1 MKTRRKL
8 WLAAIAMGVLLPSA
22 RAEHLTIIAVND
34 THSQIDPASDGMGGI
49 MRRRAIYDKVR
60 SENKYTMT
68 LHAGDAVQGNVYF
81 SLYGGEVEYAA
92 IDSLGYD
99 ACTWGN
105 HEMDNGIDSVAHF
118 YKNIKA
124 QKLSAN
130 YDFSNTAMEGVT
142 KPYMI
147 KCYGDKRVAVMGINV
162 SPYGLVADNNFEG
175 LRYLNPMDVAN
186 ATAKYLKEVQKVDY
200 VVMLSHLGYF
210 SEVPGESCD
219 TSIVRSSHDID
230 LVIGGH
236 THTLVKPGS
245 PESTVLN
252 ADGKPII
259 VGQNGKWG
267 KYVAT
272 YDLDVESGA
281 VVYNQ
286 IPVDASWDE
295 AAKKYV
301 SFDNWLAPY
310 RHGVDSLMTYPIAH
324 SARLMPNSE
333 ASLQNWTSDVSAE
346 IIRKISGVDK
356 VDCAIMNKGGIRVDM
371 PAGEVAEG
379 VIISMFPFNNR
390 YVVIQIS
397 GQGLLDALKVMAR
410 RNGDAVSKELSVT
423 YNAQGE
429 LISAKLNGKKI
440 DPKKT
445 YNVGTIDYL
454 ANGGDYMEPFAKAS
468 RLWTDDVKYG
478 DHMLEYVKGLESAG
492 KLIESTGE
500 QRMVKK

>member
-1 MKTRRKL
+1 MKNLKKL
-8 WLAAIAMGVLLPSA
+8 MLAAVATGILLPA
-22 RAEHLTIIAVND
+22 AQAEHLTIIAVND
-34 THSQIDPASDGMGGI
+34 THSQIDPASDGKGGI
-49 MRRRAIYDKVR
+49 LRRRAIYDKVR

-92 IDSLGYD
+92 MDSVGYD
-99 ACTWGN
+99 AVIWGN
-105 HEMDNGIDSVAHF
+105 HEMDNGIDSTAHF
-118 YKNIKA
+118 YRNVKA

-130 YDFSNTAMEGVT
+130 YDFSNTAMDGVT

-162 SPYGLVADNNFEG
+162 SPYGLIAEKGFVG
-175 LRYLNPMDVAN
+175 LRYLNSMEVAN

-200 VVMLSHLGYF
+200 VVMLSHIGYF
-210 SEVPGESCD
+210 SEVPGEPCD

-245 PESTVLN
+245 PDATVPN
-252 ADGKPII
+252 ADGKLIT

-272 YDLDVESGA
+272 YDLDLETGE

-301 SFDNWLAPY
+301 AFNNWLAPY
-310 RHGVDSLMTYPIAH
+310 RHGVDSLMTYPVAH
-324 SARLMPNSE
+324 SARLMPNSQ
-333 ASLQNWTSDVSAE
+333 AALQNWTCDISAE
-346 IIRKISGVDK
+346 IIRKISGVKK
-356 VDCAIMNKGGIRVDM
+356 VDCAIMNKGGIRIDM
-371 PAGEVAEG
+371 PAGVVSEG
-379 VIISMFPFNNR
+379 VISSMFPFDNR
-390 YVVIQIS
+390 YVVIEIS

-410 RNGDAVSKELSVT
+410 RDGDAVSKELAVT
-423 YNAQGE
+423 YNDKGE

-454 ANGGDYMEPFAKAS
+454 ANGGDYMESFTKAP
-468 RLWTDDVKYG
+468 RLWTDGVKYG
-478 DHMLEYVKGLESAG
+478 VHVLEYVKDLEAAG
-492 KLIESTGE
+492 KLIEAKDE
-500 QRMVKK
+500 WRMVKQ